1 MVATGLWSKSDINK
15 IEAGLYRKILCYNNS
30 ISNRV
35 ILNTMSTMKLAGDA
49 IYSLQQKVRVQYTQQ
64 NRLTKYFEKTEDVE
78 ME

>member
-1 MVATGLWSKSDINK
+1 
-15 IEAGLYRKILCYNNS
+15 
-30 ISNRV
+30 
-35 ILNTMSTMKLAGDA
+35 MSTMKLAGDA